1 MKPIKV
7 GMISLGCAKNQV
19 DSERMLSIL
28 EKNDI
33 KIMST
38 ADESDV
44 IIINT
49 CGFIEDAKKEAIENI
64 LDMAKLKNEKTI
76 KKIIVTGCL
85 AERYKEEI
93 KKEIPEIDGVLGTG
107 SYDDIAEAVKK
118 VMEDEEY
125 SSFKDKN
132 EYMPV
137 GDRILTTP
145 PYMGYLKIAE
155 GCDNKCTY
163 CAIPQ
168 IRGKFRSIPMEE
180 LIRQAKV
187 MFDEG
192 VKELCVIA
200 QDSSRYGE
208 DLYGEYSLSKLLKEL
223 CKIDFKW
230 IRVLYLYP
238 DKVTDELIDVIA
250 EEEKIVKYIEMPLQ
264 HINNDVLQRMNRKG
278 TKEEII
284 KLISKIRKK
293 IPGVAI
299 RSTFIVGFP
308 GETDEEFS
316 ELLEFIKDARLER
329 VGAFKYS
336 PEEGTKAFDM
346 DNQVDENIK
355 EKRLE
360 VLMSQQ
366 QIISDEINNSQIGK
380 TFEVLVEGFDRYAEV
395 YYGRSYMDTF
405 EIDGKVFFSGE
416 KKIAPGDIVKVKILD
431 VFEYDLM
438 GEIL

>member
-1 MKPIKV
+1 MKSIKA
-7 GMISLGCAKNQV
+7 GLISLGCAKNQV

-28 EKNDI
+28 EKNGI
-33 KIMST
+33 EIMST

-64 LDMAKLKNEKTI
+64 LDMVKLKNENTI

-85 AERYKEEI
+85 AERYKDEI

-107 SYDDIAEAVKK
+107 SYDDIAIAVKN
-118 VMEDEEY
+118 VMADENY
-125 SSFKDKN
+125 ISFKDKN
-132 EYMPV
+132 KYMPV

-145 PYMGYLKIAE
+145 RYMGYLKIAE

-168 IRGKFRSIPMEE
+168 IRGRYRSIPIEE
-180 LIRQAKV
+180 LMRQAKL
-187 MFDEG
+187 MYNDG
-192 VKELCVIA
+192 VRELCVIA

-208 DLYGEYSLSKLLKEL
+208 DIYGEYSLARLLKEL

-238 DKVTDELIDVIA
+238 DKVTDELINVIA
-250 EEEKIVKYIEMPLQ
+250 SEDKIVKYIEMPLQ
-264 HINNDVLQRMNRKG
+264 HINNNVLLRMNRKG

-284 KLISKIRKK
+284 SLIKKIREK
-293 IPGVAI
+293 IPGVVI

-308 GETDEEFS
+308 GETKEEFE
-316 ELLEFIKDARLER
+316 ELLEFIKKARLER

-336 PEEGTKAFDM
+336 AEEGTKAFEM
-346 DNQVDENIK
+346 KNQIDEKVK
-355 EKRLE
+355 EQRLE
-360 VLMSQQ
+360 ILMSQQ
-366 QIISDEINNSQIGK
+366 AVISDEINRAFIGK
-380 TFEVLVEGFDRYAEV
+380 TLEVLVEDYDRYAEV

-405 EIDGKVFFSGE
+405 EIDGKVFFASD
-416 KKIAPGDIVKVKILD
+416 KKVKPGDFVKVKILE

-438 GEIL
+438 GELI